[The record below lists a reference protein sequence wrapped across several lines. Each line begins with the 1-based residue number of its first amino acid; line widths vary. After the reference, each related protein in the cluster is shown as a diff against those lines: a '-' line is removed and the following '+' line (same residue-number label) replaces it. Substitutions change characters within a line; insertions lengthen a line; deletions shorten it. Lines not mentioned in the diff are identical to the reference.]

1 VLLVLLRM
9 HMLHGHGIGLSRVSL
24 NVLLRTLLNLML
36 LHLVGV

>member
-24 NVLLRTLLNLML
+24 NMLLRALLNLML
-36 LHLVGV
+36 LHLAWV